1 MIATFRSDTPA
12 EVAGAIKTGPR
23 QRLYGCSGGALMPL
37 STDPVGQPVTLDQ
50 TGETSPYPFFEYMRR
65 TDPVWHGAMMD
76 TSQMPEE
83 LRPKD
88 EWVLFGYDG
97 VYQAFRDDRI
107 FSSHKYDET
116 IVFVMGHTIL
126 AMGGKEHHDHRSLV
140 AKAFRAT
147 ALERWEPSVIG
158 PVCDQLIDEIKH
170 DCHADLVKALTFEFP
185 TRIISVLLGLPPEDL
200 DMFRRLSLDL
210 ISIPTDIVAGLNAAA
225 ELQGYFLKQ
234 VEQRRR
240 KRTDDIIGD
249 LVAAEIDG
257 EKLTDDAIIA
267 FLRLL
272 LPAGL
277 ETTYR
282 SSGNLLYLLL
292 THPEQLQMVRRDRAL
307 IPAAIEEGLR
317 VETPLTMV
325 MRTTTEEV
333 EIGGKII
340 PADAQVDMCMGSAN
354 RDESRWPDADR
365 FDIQRP
371 RHSHVAF
378 AGGIHMCLGM
388 HLARLETRIMLNSV
402 LNRVENLAFVPDD
415 GTGDESRIVG
425 LIFRSPNKLPVTF
438 TPAP

>member
-1 MIATFRSDTPA
+1 MTLRTEPD
-12 EVAGAIKTGPR
+12 
-23 QRLYGCSGGALMPL
+23 
-37 STDPVGQPVTLDQ
+37 DQPVTLDT
-50 TGETSPYPFFEYMRR
+50 TGENSPYPWFEHMRR
-65 TDPVWHGAMMD
+65 TDPVWHGSFMD
-76 TSQMPEE
+76 TGQMPEE
-83 LRPKD
+83 LKPSD
-88 EWVLFGYDG
+88 EWVLFGYDAVFQG
-97 VYQAFRDDRI
+97 FRDDRI
-107 FSSHKYDET
+107 FTSATYDKT
-116 IVFVMGHTIL
+116 IGLVMGHMIL

-158 PVCDQLIDEIKH
+158 PVCDQLIDEIKN
-170 DCHADLVKALTFEFP
+170 DGHADLVKALTFEFP
-185 TRIISVLLGLPPEDL
+185 TRIISALLGLPPEDL
-200 DMFRRLSLDL
+200 DLFRRLSLDL
-210 ISIPTDIVAGLNAAA
+210 ISIPTDIMAGLTAAT
-225 ELQGYFLKQ
+225 ELHGYFLDQ

-240 KRTDDIIGD
+240 KLTDDIIGD

-257 EKLTDDAIIA
+257 EKLTDEAIIA

-292 THPEQLQMVRRDRAL
+292 THPEQLSMVQQDRSL

-325 MRTTTEEV
+325 MRTTTEEI
-333 EIGGKII
+333 EIGGKTI

-354 RDESRWPDADR
+354 RDESRWPDANR
-365 FDIQRP
+365 FDIQRT
-371 RHSHVAF
+371 RHAHIAF

-388 HLARLETRIMLNSV
+388 HLARLETRVMLNS
-402 LNRVENLAFVPDD
+402 LFDRVTNLAFVPDD
-415 GTGDESRIVG
+415 ATGEESKIVG

-438 TPAP
+438 TPSV

>member
-1 MIATFRSDTPA
+1 MT
-12 EVAGAIKTGPR
+12 
-23 QRLYGCSGGALMPL
+23 L
-37 STDPVGQPVTLDQ
+37 STDNANQPVTLDF
-50 TGETSPYPFFEYMRR
+50 TGESSPYPFFEYMRR
-65 TDPVWHGAMMD
+65 TEPVWHGALAD
-76 TSQMPEE
+76 HSQMPEE

-88 EWVLFGYDG
+88 EWVLFGYDPLF
-97 VYQAFRDDRI
+97 QAFRDDRI

-116 IVFVMGHTIL
+116 IGLVMGHTIL
-126 AMGGKEHHDHRSLV
+126 AMGGKEHHDHRNLV

-158 PVCDQLIDEIKH
+158 PVCDQLVDEIKN
-170 DCHADLVKALTFEFP
+170 DGQADLVKAVTFEFP
-185 TRIISVLLGLPPEDL
+185 TRIISTLLGLPPEDL
-200 DMFRRLSLDL
+200 DLFRRLSLDL

-225 ELQGYFLKQ
+225 ELHGYFLDQ

-257 EKLTDDAIIA
+257 EKLSDEAIIA

-292 THPEQLQMVRRDRAL
+292 THPEQLALVYQDRSL
-307 IPAAIEEGLR
+307 IPMAIEEGLR
-317 VETPLTMV
+317 YETPLTMV

-333 EIGGKII
+333 EIGGKTI
-340 PADAQVDMCMGSAN
+340 PADAQIDMCIGSAN
-354 RDESRWPDADR
+354 RDEGRWADPNT
-365 FDIQRP
+365 FDIRRP
-371 RHSHVAF
+371 RQAHIAF

-388 HLARLETRIMLNSV
+388 HLARLETQVMLNS
-402 LNRVENLAFVPDD
+402 LFDRVKELAFVADD
-415 GTGDESRIVG
+415 GTGLESKIVG
-425 LIFRSPNKLPVTF
+425 LTFRSPNKLPVTF
-438 TPAP
+438 SPAA